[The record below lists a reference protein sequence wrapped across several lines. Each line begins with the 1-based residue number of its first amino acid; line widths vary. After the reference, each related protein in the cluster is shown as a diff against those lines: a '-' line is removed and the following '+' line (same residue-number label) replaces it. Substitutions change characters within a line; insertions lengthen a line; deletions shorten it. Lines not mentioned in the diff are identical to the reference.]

1 MCMYIR
7 TLYVRFSFI
16 FVFHRCGV
24 QCAVLRLRLHR
35 IESTGGGQEESGAGT
50 CTCTWWLSLEKKE
63 TKRIEPLQ
71 SRPETKQPQMG
82 LWLWSGL
89 DTTRLGI
96 RHHVCNIIL
105 LWLAKL
111 TGLYSTVVLWSLCV
125 GNAHFGFS
133 ITHAGS
139 PFRKCGE
146 KMMETP
152 PPARGNCI
160 LHLASC
166 ILFNRDPCFCLRI
179 REPGPVGL
187 TRGCRRSMENR
198 IWIGDLVMGC
208 ILQVGWIVQM
218 EFCPRFSSGFLFCFV
233 SFCFFILRLHF
244 DRLRRC
250 KRVRF
255 SVLFY
260 FPVFLLGCD

>member
-1 MCMYIR
+1 MQHDGVSISYSCISYVYVHTYI
-7 TLYVRFSFI
+7 VCSFQFHFCFSSM
-16 FVFHRCGV
+16 R
-24 QCAVLRLRLHR
+24 CAVCSAAPQASPNRVDG
-35 IESTGGGQEESGAGT
+35 GGGQEESGAGT

-152 PPARGNCI
+152 PPPGAT
-160 LHLASC
+160 ASC
-166 ILFNRDPCFCLRI
+166 ILHRASFSTEILAFACGYENPA
-179 REPGPVGL
+179 
-187 TRGCRRSMENR
+187 RS
-198 IWIGDLVMGC
+198 V
-208 ILQVGWIVQM
+208 
-218 EFCPRFSSGFLFCFV
+218 
-233 SFCFFILRLHF
+233 
-244 DRLRRC
+244 
-250 KRVRF
+250 
-255 SVLFY
+255 
-260 FPVFLLGCD
+260 